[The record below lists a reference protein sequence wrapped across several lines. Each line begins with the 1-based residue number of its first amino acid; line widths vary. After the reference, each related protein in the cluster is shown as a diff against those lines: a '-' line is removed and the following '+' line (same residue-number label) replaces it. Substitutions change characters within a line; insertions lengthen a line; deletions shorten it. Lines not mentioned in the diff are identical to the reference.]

1 MSFEIPLSSSPP
13 PILSFLLPPTSSSL
27 LPSPPSSASIL
38 PWPISVL
45 PPPRSDKQC
54 APSYLKII
62 TMASRLFWASRAAS
76 YLKISTC
83 PRVFSIGS
91 QQLHSPAD
99 PQCLRALHDHEQ
111 HLRALGYWRWEEY
124 HAHQLLDGM
133 FLKGLR
139 QSGHGKRSSNSNSHL
154 HNIDAMTAIKEQYRI
169 QRNWM
174 GDPCSP
180 SVFVWDGLTCD
191 YSLSNSPRVTALSL
205 SSSGLTGEITK
216 SFASLSALQN
226 FDLTGNRLNGSIPSN
241 LLEMAQNGLLTL
253 RWIQDSRDQYTK
265 ERLDSAFSAY
275 WKLHSLKNAV

>member
-1 MSFEIPLSSSPP
+1 
-13 PILSFLLPPTSSSL
+13 
-27 LPSPPSSASIL
+27 
-38 PWPISVL
+38 
-45 PPPRSDKQC
+45 
-54 APSYLKII
+54 
-62 TMASRLFWASRAAS
+62 MASRLFWASRAAS
-76 YLKISTC
+76 YLKISTF

-111 HLRALGYWRWEEY
+111 HLRALGYWRWYVSTFVPLRLSPPFSLLQCNREEY

-133 FLKGLR
+133 LLKGLR

-180 SVFVWDGLTCD
+180 IVFVWDGLTCD

-205 SSSGLTGEITK
+205 SSSGLMGEITK

-253 RWIQDSRDQYTK
+253 RIGRLVLNGGIQLKMDRWMFQLKMDWFHMSIIFKSR
-265 ERLDSAFSAY
+265 
-275 WKLHSLKNAV
+275 